1 MPTYG
6 YIRTSRDQE
15 PGHPGSDPHVQRRQ
29 LVEAGVDP
37 ARIYA
42 DVAASGAK
50 DYNSR
55 DQWHVL
61 DQQLAQ
67 GDVLVVAAIDRLGRR
82 YLETMWAIYDLQ
94 RRGIRLRS
102 LADNEVQWTK
112 YLDADPDSPEAFMG
126 NVLASMAA
134 YVASQER
141 QNISRRTRAGLQAA
155 RAKGVELGRPRRLTG
170 EQLIAIRQDV
180 EEGMPV
186 AAVARKY
193 RRAQVHAPQHPGPDG
208 MRWVRATPSSRTP
221 GPSQNWT
228 WPLDGPDRRRA
239 VGHGPRAQDGGKG
252 PDLGGPRVGRKKTG
266 PLKRILRGRLHADR
280 R

>member
-1 MPTYG
+1 MTTYG

-42 DVAASGAK
+42 DVAASGSK

-67 GDVLVVAAIDRLGRR
+67 GDVLVVVAIDRLGRR

-155 RAKGVELGRPRRLTG
+155 REKGVELGRPRRLTDD
-170 EQLIAIRQDV
+170 QLVAIRQDMQ
-180 EEGMPV
+180 EGMPV

-193 RRAQVHAPQHPGPDG
+193 GV
-208 MRWVRATPSSRTP
+208 
-221 GPSQNWT
+221 
-228 WPLDGPDRRRA
+228 
-239 VGHGPRAQDGGKG
+239 PRSTLRST
-252 PDLGGPRVGRKKTG
+252 LGRME
-266 PLKRILRGRLHADR
+266 
-280 R
+280 

>member
-1 MPTYG
+1 M
-6 YIRTSRDQE
+6 
-15 PGHPGSDPHVQRRQ
+15 
-29 LVEAGVDP
+29 DP

-82 YLETMWAIYDLQ
+82 YLETMWAIYYLQ

-155 RAKGVELGRPRRLTG
+155 RDKGVELGRLRRLTG

-193 RRAQVHAPQHPGPDG
+193 GVPRSTLRSTLG
-208 MRWVRATPSSRTP
+208 RTE
-221 GPSQNWT
+221 
-228 WPLDGPDRRRA
+228 
-239 VGHGPRAQDGGKG
+239 
-252 PDLGGPRVGRKKTG
+252 
-266 PLKRILRGRLHADR
+266 
-280 R
+280 